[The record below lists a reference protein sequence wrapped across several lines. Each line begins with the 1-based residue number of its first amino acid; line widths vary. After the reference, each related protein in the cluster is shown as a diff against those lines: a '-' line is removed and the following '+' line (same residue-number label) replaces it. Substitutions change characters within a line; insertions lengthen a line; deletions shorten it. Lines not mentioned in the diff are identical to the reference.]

1 MRSTFLFIILF
12 FLSLSNAF
20 AQTDKVLM
28 TIGDETVSLQEFER
42 IYNKNNVAGITE
54 KQPVDEYL
62 DLFINFKLKVL
73 EAEKLGMDTA
83 ASFISELKGYRDQ
96 LAKPYLSDSATQEF
110 LMRQEYERMKIE
122 LHVSHILLKIDP
134 KSTPADTLLAYNK
147 LMDIRKRALNGE
159 SFEALARANSEDP
172 SVKNNG
178 GDVGWMTA
186 FRTIWEFENAIYNTP
201 VKQISLPIRT
211 QYGYHLAKV
220 TEQRASRGTVHVAHI
235 YVRAPADMDPEGKKQ
250 AEIKINA
257 VYDSLKLGIDFAV
270 LAKNNSEDRSSAIRG
285 GEVPSFGAGQ
295 MIPEF
300 EEAAFSL
307 KKSGEISKPINSFY
321 GWHIIKL
328 IESKGLGTYEELKP
342 EMISKL
348 SEGPISAVKKRIY
361 INKLKTEYNYTL
373 NKQNFETLIVLV
385 DTSAFSGK
393 WSDSLLR
400 NNKNVLFSIGTKNYS
415 IADFGKYLKTNQRK
429 SAPYSLPVFLND
441 QLTNFSDFEVQEY
454 EKDMLVYKYPEFR
467 YIIQEYHDGILLFD
481 LTDKMVWSKAVQDTI
496 GLENYYNE
504 NKAKYVWEKRA
515 EVMIFSGDSVEL
527 INEAKALAVKYGKK
541 KKFNSDFVLSK
552 ICKDD
557 SVKNCIEIKEAR
569 FEKGDNQEVDKTNWV
584 IGAGENYKS
593 ENLTSFVFVRRILE
607 PEIKKLSEARG
618 IVTADYQ
625 NHLEKAWIAELRAK
639 YPVKVDHELLKT
651 IK

>member
-12 FLSLSNAF
+12 SLTFSNVF
-20 AQTDKVLM
+20 SQSDKVLM
-28 TIGDETVSLQEFER
+28 TIGDQTVSLQEFER
-42 IYNKNNVAGITE
+42 IYNKNNVAGVTE

-73 EAEKLGMDTA
+73 EAEKLRMDTA
-83 ASFISELKGYRDQ
+83 ASFINELKGYRDQ
-96 LAKPYLSDSATQEF
+96 LAKPYLNDSATQEF
-110 LMRQEYERMKIE
+110 LMKQEYERMKTE
-122 LHVSHILLKIDP
+122 LHVSHILLKLEP
-134 KSTPADTLLAYNK
+134 KATPADTLLAYNK
-147 LMDIRKRALNGE
+147 LMDIRKRALKGE
-159 SFEALARANSEDP
+159 SFEALARANSEDQ

-220 TEQRASRGTVHVAHI
+220 MEQRASRGTVHVAHI
-235 YVRAPADMDPEGKKQ
+235 YVRAPAEMDPEGKKQ
-250 AEIKINA
+250 AELRINA
-257 VYDSLKLGIDFAV
+257 IYDSLKLGIDFAV
-270 LAKNNSEDRSSAIRG
+270 LAKNNSDDRSSAIRG
-285 GEVPSFGAGQ
+285 GEVPWFGAGQ

-307 KKSGEISKPINSFY
+307 KTSGELSKPIHSFY

-342 EMISKL
+342 ELISKL
-348 SEGPISAVKKRIY
+348 GEGPISAVKKRIY

-373 NKQNFETLIVLV
+373 NIQNFETLKMLV
-385 DTSAFSGK
+385 DTSVFSGK

-400 NNKNVLFSIGTKNYS
+400 NNKNILMSIGTKNYS
-415 IADFGKYLKTNQRK
+415 IADFANYLKKNQRK
-429 SAPYSLPVFLND
+429 TTPYSVPLFLND
-441 QLTNFSDFEVQEY
+441 QVANYSDFEVQEY
-454 EKDMLVYKYPEFR
+454 EKDMLVNKYPEFK

-481 LTDKMVWSKAVQDTI
+481 LTDKMVWSKAVQDTV
-496 GLENYYNE
+496 GLENFYNE

-515 EVMIFSGDSVEL
+515 DVMIFSSDSAEL
-527 INEAKALAVKYGKK
+527 INEAKAIVVKYGKK
-541 KKFNSDFVLSK
+541 KKFNSEFVLSK
-552 ICKDD
+552 VCKDD
-557 SVKNCIEIKEAR
+557 SIKNCIDIKEAR

-584 IGAGENYKS
+584 YGAGENYES
-593 ENLTSFVFVRRILE
+593 GGLTSFVFVRGVLE
-607 PEIKKLSEARG
+607 PEIKKLNEAKG

-625 NHLEKAWIAELRAK
+625 NYLEKAWIAELRAK
-639 YPVKVDHELLKT
+639 YPVQVDHELLKT